1 MLRTKSCVTASL
13 AEKQRE
19 KQREKQAEKQREKQ
33 QEKQREKQRPAT
45 VGVSEKGRSISPP
58 GAATTIRHNKHNH
71 HSKTNLTQNN
81 SNNHLNT
88 LTNSSRQMSRVNTAL
103 LAVSHYDGEFV
114 RVSYDATVTSI
125 ETLQVGTFSYSLSA
139 VHTHSLPLPS
149 IALPSILTHT
159 LSRYRYNLVPH
170 CTIHIIL

>member
-33 QEKQREKQRPAT
+33 RPTT
-45 VGVSEKGRSISPP
+45 VGATEKARSKSMP
-58 GAATTIRHNKHNH
+58 GAATTIRHANHNH
-71 HSKTNLTQNN
+71 THND
-81 SNNHLNT
+81 HLNT
-88 LTNSSRQMSRVNTAL
+88 LTNSSRQMNRVNTAL